1 MLLLIPKGGLNV
13 IPINTMI
20 FGNNWRKI
28 KDIPLHIL
36 FIYFLVLLG
45 TYVDQ
50 RAAYANSI
58 VLESHTERLD
68 DLSDSLN
75 SLLLLASNIKLENG
89 KQDKKLEELETKVNQ
104 NDEKT
109 KKQLENHEKRL
120 KSLEDEE
127 KSEPATTPATTT
139 KEGGKKK

>member
-1 MLLLIPKGGLNV
+1 MNV
-13 IPINTMI
+13 NTII
-20 FGNNWRKI
+20 FSKWQKLR
-28 KDIPLHIL
+28 DIPLSIL
-36 FIYFLVLLG
+36 FIYLLVILS

-68 DLSDSLN
+68 NLSNSLN

-127 KSEPATTPATTT
+127 KSEPATST
-139 KEGGKKK
+139 KKVEK

>member
-1 MLLLIPKGGLNV
+1 MNV
-13 IPINTMI
+13 NTII
-20 FGNNWRKI
+20 FSKWQKLR
-28 KDIPLHIL
+28 DIPLSIL
-36 FIYFLVLLG
+36 FIYLLVILS

-68 DLSDSLN
+68 NLSNSLN

-127 KSEPATTPATTT
+127 KSEPATS
-139 KEGGKKK
+139 KKVEK

>member
-1 MLLLIPKGGLNV
+1 MNV
-13 IPINTMI
+13 NTII
-20 FGNNWRKI
+20 FSKWQKLR
-28 KDIPLHIL
+28 DIPLSIL
-36 FIYFLVLLG
+36 FIYLLVILS

-58 VLESHTERLD
+58 VLDSHTERLD
-68 DLSDSLN
+68 NLSNSLN

-127 KSEPATTPATTT
+127 KSEPATST
-139 KEGGKKK
+139 KKVEK

>member
-1 MLLLIPKGGLNV
+1 M

-20 FGNNWRKI
+20 IGNNWRKI

-68 DLSDSLN
+68 NLSNSLN

-89 KQDKKLEELETKVNQ
+89 KQDKKLEELEQTSK
-104 NDEKT
+104 EA
-109 KKQLENHEKRL
+109 KKQLNDHEKRL
-120 KSLEDEE
+120 KKIEEEE
-127 KSEPATTPATTT
+127 KSEPEETSSNNS
-139 KEGGKKK
+139 GKKVEK

>member
-1 MLLLIPKGGLNV
+1 VN
-13 IPINTMI
+13 INTII
-20 FGNNWRKI
+20 FSKWQKLR
-28 KDIPLHIL
+28 DIPLSIL
-36 FIYFLVLLG
+36 FIYLLVILS

-127 KSEPATTPATTT
+127 KSEPATST
-139 KEGGKKK
+139 KKVEK

>member
-1 MLLLIPKGGLNV
+1 MN
-13 IPINTMI
+13 INTII
-20 FGNNWRKI
+20 FSKWQKLR
-28 KDIPLHIL
+28 DIPLSIL
-36 FIYFLVLLG
+36 FIYLLVILS

-68 DLSDSLN
+68 NLSNSLN

-127 KSEPATTPATTT
+127 KSEPATST
-139 KEGGKKK
+139 KKVEK

>member
-1 MLLLIPKGGLNV
+1 V
-13 IPINTMI
+13 IPVNVNTII
-20 FGNNWRKI
+20 FSKWQKLR
-28 KDIPLHIL
+28 DIPLSIL
-36 FIYFLVLLG
+36 FIYLLVILS

-68 DLSDSLN
+68 NLSNSLN

-127 KSEPATTPATTT
+127 KSEPATST
-139 KEGGKKK
+139 KKVEK